1 MIASPVDIVA
11 SMPAGRALPAR
22 RGGEPFS
29 QVLHQAA
36 QVQDRA
42 VARDA
47 ATRLVSSV
55 FIMPVLEALHD
66 SPFVKPP
73 FAPSFAEKQFQPL
86 LDQQIAD
93 RIAGA
98 ANFPLVDVIVER
110 LLGPDVPSTPAPSVT
125 GGSP

>member
-1 MIASPVDIVA
+1 MIDAPLDLVSSLPV
-11 SMPAGRALPAR
+11 GRTLPAR
-22 RGGEPFS
+22 SGGDAFS
-29 QVLHQAA
+29 QILQGAKGR
-36 QVQDRA
+36 DRA

-55 FIMPVLEALHD
+55 FIIPVLAALHD
-66 SPFVKPP
+66 SPFLEPP
-73 FAPSFAEKQFQPL
+73 FAPTFAEKQFQPL

-98 ANFPLVDVIVER
+98 ANFSLVDVIVDR
-110 LLGPDVPSTPAPSVT
+110 LLGPELPLAPAPGVT

>member
-1 MIASPVDIVA
+1 MISSPVDIVA
-11 SMPAGRALPAR
+11 SMPVGRTLPAR
-22 RGGEPFS
+22 SGGEPFS

-36 QVQDRA
+36 QDRDRA

-55 FIMPVLEALHD
+55 FIMPVLAALHD
-66 SPFVKPP
+66 SPFLEPP
-73 FAPSFAEKQFQPL
+73 FAPTFAEKQFQPL

-98 ANFPLVDVIVER
+98 ANFSLVDVIVDR
-110 LLGPDVPSTPAPSVT
+110 LLGPELPPAAGPGVK
-125 GGSP
+125 GASP

>member
-1 MIASPVDIVA
+1 MISSPVDIVT
-11 SMPAGRALPAR
+11 SMPIGRTPPAHG
-22 RGGEPFS
+22 GGELFS

-36 QVQDRA
+36 QDHDRA

-55 FIMPVLEALHD
+55 FIMPVLAALHD
-66 SPFVKPP
+66 SPFLEPP
-73 FAPSFAEKQFQPL
+73 FTPTFAEKQFQPL

-98 ANFPLVDVIVER
+98 ANFSLVDVIVDR
-110 LLGPDVPSTPAPSVT
+110 LLGPELPAAADR
-125 GGSP
+125 GGKGVLP